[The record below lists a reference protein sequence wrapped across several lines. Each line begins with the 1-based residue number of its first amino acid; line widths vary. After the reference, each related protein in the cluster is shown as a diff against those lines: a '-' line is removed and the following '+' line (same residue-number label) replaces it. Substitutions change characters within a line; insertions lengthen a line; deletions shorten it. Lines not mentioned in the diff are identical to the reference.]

1 VDGVN
6 VLYTM
11 NNSEARQHLGLACPS
26 EEAKAA
32 LAAAPP
38 DSLDRRLWEW
48 TETYGWH
55 HLQVFLFTYTL
66 CFSSL
71 HLMPTGPRI
80 SVYTVWDK
88 QDIVQTFGPVT
99 PVKLVEGLNANG
111 WCIAVAMRSWYLVW
125 YLVFCLFHFVFFF
138 PSGASCLEVATR
150 NWYLRT

>member
-55 HLQVFLFTYTL
+55 HLQVFFTFKFFA
-66 CFSSL
+66 FS
-71 HLMPTGPRI
+71 HCI
-80 SVYTVWDK
+80 SCPPVLEYRC
-88 QDIVQTFGPVT
+88 IPFGINGISFKRLARGT
-99 PVKLVEGLNANG
+99 PVKFVEGLTANG
-111 WCIAVAMRSWYLVW
+111 WCIAEATRSWY
-125 YLVFCLFHFVFFF
+125 
-138 PSGASCLEVATR
+138 SR
-150 NWYLRT
+150 I